1 MARLA
6 DKVYESLKSKP
17 IEIVAVVLGILSTG
31 LITYNTIVNMK
42 EKKRRKKIDEIQ
54 EEMLI
59 IQYNKLKQ
67 EAEGLRQ

>member
-1 MARLA
+1 MAQLA

-17 IEIVAVVLGILSTG
+17 IEIFAVVLGIISTG
-31 LITYNTIVNMK
+31 LITYTTIVNMK

>member
-1 MARLA
+1 MAQLA

-67 EAEGLRQ
+67 EAGGLR

>member
-17 IEIVAVVLGILSTG
+17 IEIVAVALGILSTA
-31 LITYNTIVNMK
+31 LITYNTIITMK
-42 EKKRRKKIDEIQ
+42 EKKRRRKIDEIQ

-59 IQYNKLKQ
+59 IQYNKLK
-67 EAEGLRQ
+67 EEIGNGK

>member
-1 MARLA
+1 MAQLA